1 MLLLSLRQSVLPRPN
16 HHNSCFKYWPPGA
29 SVERNS
35 LSICDTPGSLCR
47 FENVTEASSGVER
60 VKWMKI
66 EIRTSLFLNENF
78 NHFAAPPCDYGSGGS
93 QIEATQLLFCA
104 AVLFWPST
112 TPTESSLRATETAA
126 ASKETG
132 NSASCCHTSCL
143 TEAVD
148 KCCACLRCLAFFPVA
163 YMFRRERLHCCVKKT
178 KQGKK
183 HSSLQRVN

>member
-1 MLLLSLRQSVLPRPN
+1 MQNRKCHRSLQWS
-16 HHNSCFKYWPPGA
+16 WA
-29 SVERNS
+29 
-35 LSICDTPGSLCR
+35 
-47 FENVTEASSGVER
+47 

-66 EIRTSLFLNENF
+66 EIRTSLFLNENL
-78 NHFAAPPCDYGSGGS
+78 NHFAAPQRWFTDRSD
-93 QIEATQLLFCA
+93 AALLCA

-148 KCCACLRCLAFFPVA
+148 KCCVCLRCLAFFTVA
-163 YMFRRERLHCCVKKT
+163 YMFRREKLHRCAKKT

-183 HSSLQRVN
+183 NFQSPVCKLNNVFCGINVVTTLCEICR

>member
-1 MLLLSLRQSVLPRPN
+1 MLLLSLRQSVLQRPN

-29 SVERNS
+29 SIERNS

-47 FENVTEASSGVER
+47 FENVTEASSGVEQWNGWKLKFGLR
-60 VKWMKI
+60 CSSMKI
-66 EIRTSLFLNENF
+66 LTTLQRRRVITVAVVHDRSD
-78 NHFAAPPCDYGSGGS
+78 AV
-93 QIEATQLLFCA
+93 LLCA

-148 KCCACLRCLAFFPVA
+148 KCCVCLRCSAFFMVA
-163 YMFRRERLHCCVKKT
+163 YMFRREKLHCCVKKQ
-178 KQGKK
+178 KKKK
-183 HSSLQRVN
+183 HSSLQCVN

>member
-16 HHNSCFKYWPPGA
+16 HHNSCFKYWPPVA
-29 SVERNS
+29 SVERSS

-47 FENVTEASSGVER
+47 LENVTEASGGVEQ

-66 EIRTSLFLNENF
+66 EIRTSLFLNENSEPLCR
-78 NHFAAPPCDYGSGGS
+78 AAVWLRQRWFTDRSD
-93 QIEATQLLFCA
+93 AALLCA
-104 AVLFWPST
+104 AVLFWPSA

-148 KCCACLRCLAFFPVA
+148 KCCVCLRRLAFFHGCLYV
-163 YMFRRERLHCCVKKT
+163 
-178 KQGKK
+178 
-183 HSSLQRVN
+183 